1 MNENLSWDEYEAG
14 IKSEFDKNYTKGEGE
29 GEEEQQ
35 NLAFARM
42 TQEGQVFWPAM
53 IEKAFAK
60 VHGDQAA
67 IISGSAGQSFK
78 NILGCPIMTIQTVE
92 KRNGEIAFT
101 ESELLKE

>member
-1 MNENLSWDEYEAG
+1 MKSRKEYEAG
-14 IKSEFDKNYTKGEGE
+14 IKSEFDKNYTKDK
-29 GEEEQQ
+29 GEEQQQ

-60 VHGDQAA
+60 AHGDQAE

-92 KRNGEIAFT
+92 KLNGEKAFT